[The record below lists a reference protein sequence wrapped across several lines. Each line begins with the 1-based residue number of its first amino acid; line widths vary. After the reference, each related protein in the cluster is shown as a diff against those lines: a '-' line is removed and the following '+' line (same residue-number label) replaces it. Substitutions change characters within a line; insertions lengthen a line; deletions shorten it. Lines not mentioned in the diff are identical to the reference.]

1 MIPDWMR
8 KSDCYV
14 PPKDGGT
21 FALKTIKSL
30 GSVMSRLKVQHG
42 HERKRAI
49 PALIKFIL
57 VVALLILLSVS
68 QNRLVIM
75 LFAAVIQVYICTW
88 QPKDILSVLKPSLA
102 AALLALV
109 LFIPAM
115 IMNPSGI
122 SNNLR
127 IVLKVFLSLEIVSI
141 FNHTTQ
147 WNHITGALRK
157 LHIPGIFIFT
167 LDITLKYIVLLGT
180 LITDI
185 LTALSFR
192 SVGKNNK
199 KYQSVGGVMGVT
211 FIRGAEMSQ
220 EMYEAM
226 RCRGFTDDY
235 RGL

>member
-1 MIPDWMR
+1 MVPEWM
-8 KSDCYV
+8 KISDCYV

-21 FALKTIKSL
+21 FAVKTIKSL
-30 GSVMSRLKVQHG
+30 GGVMSRLKVQHG
-42 HERKRAI
+42 HEKKHAI
-49 PALIKFIL
+49 PALFKFL
-57 VVALLILLSVS
+57 LMVVLLILLSTS
-68 QNRLVIM
+68 QNRLITM
-75 LFAAVIQVYICTW
+75 LFAAVIQVYLCMW
-88 QPKDILSVLKPSLA
+88 PPKDILSILKPSMA
-102 AALLALV
+102 AALLAFV
-109 LFIPAM
+109 LFVPAM
-115 IMNPSGI
+115 IMNPGGS
-122 SNNLR
+122 SNNLH
-127 IVLKVFLSLEIVSI
+127 IVLKVFLSLEMVSI

-167 LDITLKYIVLLGT
+167 LDITLKYVVLLGT
-180 LITDI
+180 LIVDI